1 MFVGASRVVVAAVA
15 APSRRLPSLLAAAG
29 EPEPIVS
36 PLVGGLA
43 YLGGWNDVNTFR
55 RFGCYSNM
63 MTGNSISF
71 GWALGAMQ
79 WADTAFFLAVVSSY
93 VLGVCSYR
101 AAATWQPRRHRASRA
116 AAAAVALAFVAA
128 DCLASCRWAVVP
140 LALGSGIVNAVSSD
154 EAGTVTCMVTG
165 HLGKIANTLVD
176 GLAGGL
182 GAAPRRAGLKS
193 VGVLAAFLCGVVCNV
208 RLLSWIS
215 AATPPLRLA
224 AAWRMLGLWLPTF
237 SAVGASYAAVLLL
250 GQGEVRAD
258 P

>member
-182 GAAPRRAGLKS
+182 GAAPRGPQVRRRAGRLPLRRRLQRAAAL
-193 VGVLAAFLCGVVCNV
+193 VDLRRDTAVAFGGRVADARPLAAHVLGG
-208 RLLSWIS
+208 RRE
-215 AATPPLRLA
+215 LR
-224 AAWRMLGLWLPTF
+224 G
-237 SAVGASYAAVLLL
+237 GAPARP
-250 GQGEVRAD
+250 G
-258 P
+258 